1 VSPAELHRLALALLI
16 GAAGGSLFFAT
27 GLPLAWMLGPM
38 LATTLASLAG
48 APIAVPPAL
57 RGPTIAVLGVLL
69 GSGFDR
75 EVLERLFLW
84 LPILAALP
92 VYVVIVTGAAFFYL
106 RRLARLDPRT
116 AWFSATPGGLG
127 EMIVMGDRAGGDLRT
142 IALVHSTRILL
153 VVLAVPFVLR
163 ALGHAVPTVPA
174 AAGAAASGPDLAI
187 LLACGLLG
195 LGLGWLARLPAPGL
209 LGPMLTS
216 AAAHLSG
223 IVHGAPPV
231 VVVAAAQLVIGAQ
244 VGARFAGYPLFRV
257 VQSVASGLGLT
268 LLMLAL
274 ALACGWLLGKAT
286 GLPLLLLV
294 LALAP
299 GGLAEMSLVALALT
313 DDPAL
318 VAAVHIVRIAIVV
331 IAAPLL
337 FRIYERRLDER
348 GSPSTDG
355 R

>member
-1 VSPAELHRLALALLI
+1 VSRAELRRLALALLI
-16 GAAGGSLFFAT
+16 GAAGGALFLAA

-48 APIAVPPAL
+48 APLAVPAAL
-57 RGPTIAVLGVLL
+57 RAPTVAVLGVLL

-84 LPILAALP
+84 LPILVALP
-92 VYVVIVTGAAFFYL
+92 FYVVIVTGAAFLHL

-127 EMIVMGDRAGGDLRT
+127 EMVVLGDRAGGDLRT
-142 IALVHSTRILL
+142 IALVHSIRILL
-153 VVLAVPFVLR
+153 VVLAIPFALR
-163 ALGHAVPTVPA
+163 LLGHAVPTVPA
-174 AAGAAASGPDLAI
+174 AAGAAASGADLGI
-187 LLACGLLG
+187 LLGCGLLG
-195 LGLGWLARLPAPGL
+195 LGLGRLVRLPAPGL
-209 LGPMLTS
+209 LGPMILS

-244 VGARFAGYPLFRV
+244 VGARFAGYPWLRV
-257 VQSVASGLGLT
+257 AQSVASGLGLT
-268 LLMLAL
+268 VLMLAM
-274 ALACGWLLGKAT
+274 ALAAGWLLGEAT

-299 GGLAEMSLVALALT
+299 GGLAEMSLLALALT

-318 VAAVHIVRIAIVV
+318 VAAVHIVRIAFVV

-337 FRIYERRLDER
+337 FRLYERRLRER
-348 GSPSTDG
+348 DSPSPGG